1 MELWEANQLTL
12 IYSNYT
18 MDYPG
23 GPTVIMCECVCLV
36 AQSCPTFPDPFTV
49 ACQAPHVHGISQEG
63 LLEGVAMPSSRGSS
77 QPRDQTHVS
86 CIAGAFFMV

>member
-1 MELWEANQLTL
+1 
-12 IYSNYT
+12 

-23 GPTVIMCECVCLV
+23 GSTVIMCECVCLD
-36 AQSCPTFPDPFTV
+36 AQPCPTLPDPCTV
-49 ACQAPHVHGISQEG
+49 ACQAPHVHGISQER

-86 CIAGAFFMV
+86 CIAGVFFMVWATKEAQCNHMRP